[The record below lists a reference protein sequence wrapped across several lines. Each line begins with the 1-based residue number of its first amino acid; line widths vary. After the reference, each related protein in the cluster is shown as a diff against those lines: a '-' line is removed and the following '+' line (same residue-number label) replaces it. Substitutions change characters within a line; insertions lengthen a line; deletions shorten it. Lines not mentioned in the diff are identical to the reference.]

1 MDISTWLQGAAGQL
15 KNAGIDSARLDAE
28 LLLAATIHEPRT
40 YLHAHSDEKLSPNQ
54 IASAKTKLSSRL
66 DRVPIAYILGEK
78 EFYGRSFI
86 VSPQALI
93 PRPESEELVNLIKKY
108 IKSNSTILDVGTGS
122 GCIGLTLKL
131 ELPNTKITVSDISNE
146 AIALARKNAQNLG
159 VTSVDY
165 ILTDLL
171 DHWLHNEKSDQ
182 FDCIVANLPYVDRSW
197 QVSPETTSEPD
208 LALFADDNGLSLIKK
223 IIVQAPEILP
233 DAGLLVLELDTRQI
247 PEIISFAAKNDF
259 EIIAQKPFALVLK
272 LNRL

>member
-1 MDISTWLQGAAGQL
+1 MDISTWLQGATRQL
-15 KNAGIDSARLDAE
+15 KNADIDSAQLDAE

-40 YLHAHSDEKLSPNQ
+40 YLHARSDEKLSPDQ
-54 IASAKTKLSSRL
+54 IASAETKLNARL

-86 VSPQALI
+86 VSPQVLI

-108 IKSNSTILDVGTGS
+108 VKSNSTILDVGTGS

-146 AIALARKNAQNLG
+146 AITLAQKNARNLG

-165 ILTDLL
+165 ILSDLL
-171 DHWLHNEKSDQ
+171 DHWLHNEKSVQ

-197 QVSPETTSEPD
+197 QVSPETASEPD

>member
-223 IIVQAPEILP
+223 IIVQAPKILSN
-233 DAGLLVLELDTRQI
+233 AGLLVLELDTRQI
-247 PEIISFAAKNDF
+247 PEIISFAEENDF